1 MHINIDRIF
10 TTVSRNL
17 GLKEWS
23 KHLDSWI
30 EWTYEAERLIG
41 SIDTFVTREATYTAE
56 GAKATGKITFTADTF
71 PSDGDFI
78 ELNGTVL
85 YFRSGTGTVQGVA
98 TSGLN
103 SNEIRRQGSLGGT
116 FHGIGGIIDA
126 LDLNDINAGA
136 KFYYPE
142 TVGLATYEFVTA
154 SGASLTVSTTEECI
168 INITAKEIGPQGN
181 DFTISCNAGS
191 RIKTDGFNLTGG
203 KGVYSNQQLRLPNNL
218 VKLLAVRVGEDDSQF
233 KNAEI
238 LKISSNHRSR
248 VGKKENSTE
257 QKALRYYVDGNR
269 LNIAHDDLDEI
280 TIVYLAYPTDMRG
293 WPMVKEGH
301 ETAVAQYIM
310 WQMKLIEFYNGQLP
324 QYITKELER
333 RWYQLC
339 AKARGDDAMPSSD
352 ELKQIGK
359 LWNTLVPLKSN
370 NGLIDL

>member
-30 EWTYEAERLIG
+30 EWAYEAERLIG

-56 GAKATGKITFTADTF
+56 GAKATGKIRFTADTV

-85 YFRSGTGTVQGVA
+85 YFRKNNGTVQGLGD
-98 TSGLN
+98 SGLN
-103 SNEIRRQGSLGGT
+103 SNEIRTQGSNGGT
-116 FHGIGGIIDA
+116 FYGLGGVNDA
-126 LDLNDINAGA
+126 LNPSDSSAGA

-142 TVGLATYEFVTA
+142 TVGLATYELVTA
-154 SGASLTVSTTEECI
+154 SGASMTISTTEECI
-168 INITAKEIGPQGN
+168 INITAKDIGPQGN
-181 DFTISCNAGS
+181 DFTISCSPRNT
-191 RIKTDGFNLTGG
+191 IKTDGFNLTGG
-203 KGVYSNQQLRLPNNL
+203 KGIYSNQQLRLPNNL

-257 QKALRYYVDGNR
+257 QKAL
-269 LNIAHDDLDEI
+269 
-280 TIVYLAYPTDMRG
+280 
-293 WPMVKEGH
+293 
-301 ETAVAQYIM
+301 
-310 WQMKLIEFYNGQLP
+310 
-324 QYITKELER
+324 
-333 RWYQLC
+333 
-339 AKARGDDAMPSSD
+339 
-352 ELKQIGK
+352 
-359 LWNTLVPLKSN
+359 
-370 NGLIDL
+370 